1 MVCALSINDF
11 AIIESLLVAI
21 VSQRAEIFF
30 FFFFFD
36 SGHLSGAA
44 SIMIIS
50 NVSSEPLADVVVK
63 YEPKF

>member
-21 VSQRAEIFF
+21 VSQRAEI